1 MVRRRSFEDTE
12 SIGLAERY
20 LREAK
25 ELTQQQVIDALI
37 AFHGCTTPQE
47 MIDSPFAYFGN

>member
-1 MVRRRSFEDTE
+1 LHLLNVG
-12 SIGLAERY
+12 IGLAERY